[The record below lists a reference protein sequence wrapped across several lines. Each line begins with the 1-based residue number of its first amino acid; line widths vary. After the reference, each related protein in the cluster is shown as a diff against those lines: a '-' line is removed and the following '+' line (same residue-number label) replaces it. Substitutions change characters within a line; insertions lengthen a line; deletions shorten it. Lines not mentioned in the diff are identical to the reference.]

1 MSVFWFFTVGLWL
14 ASTVFFCWSY
24 YLLTGRA
31 SPSPTLSKMK
41 KEENKYPARKRTRL
55 KEYDYSNNAYYFI
68 TICVNDKSEVFGSV
82 ENNKVLLNTYGSVIE
97 KHLLDLSDRF
107 KSVEIDY
114 YVIMPNHLHCILIL
128 DNDNFERNNI
138 SEIMGAFKSITTIA
152 LHKNGLK
159 NFKWQRSFY
168 DRIIRDEKELF
179 NIRQYIEQ
187 NPLRWELEKENPN
200 NLDL

>member
-1 MSVFWFFTVGLWL
+1 L
-14 ASTVFFCWSY
+14 SY
-24 YLLTGRA
+24 YLFAGRA

-41 KEENKYPARKRTRL
+41 KEENKYPGRKRTRL

-114 YVIMPNHLHCILIL
+114 YVIMPNHLHCIFIL
-128 DNDNFERNNI
+128 DNDNIERNSV

-152 LHKNGLK
+152 LHKSGFK

>member
-1 MSVFWFFTVGLWL
+1 
-14 ASTVFFCWSY
+14 
-24 YLLTGRA
+24 
-31 SPSPTLSKMK
+31 MK
-41 KEENKYPARKRTRL
+41 EEENKYPARKRTRL

-128 DNDNFERNNI
+128 DNANIERNSV

-187 NPLRWELEKENPN
+187 NPLRWELEKESPYNVE
-200 NLDL
+200 L